1 MMKQFFERIL
11 ELPELKLFLDYW
23 YVWLIIALVLII
35 IHKTL
40 LKRAWKQ

>member
-1 MMKQFFERIL
+1 MRQFFERIL
-11 ELPELKLFLDYW
+11 ELPKLKIFLDYW
-23 YVWLIIALVLII
+23 YVWMIITLVLII